1 MLVSNWPAAFAHV
14 DADCFFASCELV
26 RRPELRG
33 RPLCVLSSQDAC
45 VVAKTYDAKAA
56 GITTGMTRWEAK
68 RLLPHAVFL
77 SADFRYYGLLSDKLF
92 SILRRY
98 SPVVEEYS
106 IDEGFLDLHGLRSLY
121 RKSYQAIADEI
132 RGVIRQELGITVS
145 VGVSVTRIL
154 AKMASEYNKPDGT
167 TIVAGKRIH
176 DFLQH
181 LAVRDIPGIGRNR
194 DALLDKFA
202 IRTAADFVDT
212 HEREIKRLLGRAGSD
227 LWHELQGTS
236 IYKLETGIRLPKSVS
251 RTASLG
257 QVTQDMDIIRHHL
270 VQHAMRLCAEL
281 MFKRLTARQFT
292 VFVTLKSF
300 EQCSTTVTLPYAS
313 ADYFLFVHE
322 AFNALPNLI
331 TAQQDYR
338 GCGLIATEIAG
349 REEVNFDLFQQIE
362 QQHEARHLQ
371 LLKVMHSLNHKY
383 GGKVLQMGT
392 ILMQPYLATQV
403 KFKYP
408 LFECR

>member
-33 RPLCVLSSQDAC
+33 QPLCVLSSQDAC

-56 GITTGMTRWEAK
+56 GIATGMTAWEAK

-106 IDEGFLDLHGLRSLY
+106 IDEGFLDLHGLRSLHG
-121 RKSYQAIADEI
+121 KPFQAIADEM
-132 RGVIRQELGITVS
+132 RGVVWQELGITVS
-145 VGVSVTRIL
+145 VGVSVTRTL

-176 DFLQH
+176 DFLQQRT
-181 LAVRDIPGIGRNR
+181 VRDIPGIGRNR
-194 DALLDKFA
+194 EALLDKFA
-202 IRTAADFVDT
+202 IRTAADFVDKP
-212 HEREIKRLLGRAGSD
+212 EREIKRLLGRAGTD
-227 LWHELQGTS
+227 LWHELQGMS
-236 IYKLETGIRLPKSVS
+236 IHKLETGIRLPKSVS

-257 QVTQDMDIIRHHL
+257 RVTRDMDIIHHHL
-270 VQHAMRLCAEL
+270 AQHAMRLSAEL
-281 MFKRLTARQFT
+281 MFKRLTARQLT
-292 VFVTLKSF
+292 VFITLKSF
-300 EQCSTTVTLPYAS
+300 EQRSTTVTLPYPS
-313 ADYFLFVHE
+313 ADYFLLVHE
-322 AFNALPNLI
+322 AFKVLPDLV
-331 TAQQDYR
+331 AVQQDYR
-338 GCGLIATEIAG
+338 GCGLIATDIAG
-349 REEVNFDLFQQIE
+349 REEMNFDLFQQIE
-362 QQHEARHLQ
+362 QQHETRHLQ
-371 LLKVMHSLNHKY
+371 LMQVIHHVNHKY
-383 GGKVLQMGT
+383 GSKVLRMGT
-392 ILMQPYLATQV
+392 ILMQPYTATQV